1 MTQPPS
7 FPNSPGS
14 SGYPGSSELPGY
26 SEFPGSSGFPGSAG
40 SPGLPEGVPLPPPP
54 PGTAEWGTGI
64 PVAQVPVPASA
75 SVPVPASVYAPAG
88 GLEDPGA
95 KRKKTSLLLAL
106 ITGGVALLVVVG
118 VVLWLVL
125 SGGSQEEFDQAMQD
139 LRDTIASSEVS
150 LSRAQEATLE
160 LTAEA
165 EVWDDQ
171 QAAELVVEAES
182 SIVAFEAI
190 LNSGKEVL
198 KAAESE
204 AKPSRG
210 MVKELEEAT
219 EALDE
224 VVTELDVVTDEVE
237 ESVQEL
243 QGRMPVMNLEQIAAG
258 DYSSIAGRWESS
270 QGNYLEVSDSVIDH
284 YENGELYSRLNGL
297 TFTNMAPGG
306 DAPVGQAYERYGPQ
320 ESGTALGWDFEYAPS
335 NVRGAHAAK
344 AFVAFFEAD
353 SPFDLYPYVESR
365 PSNESEPRIMFWAY
379 NGFGRGYFT
388 DDFFDDDLFY
398 WVGPLGAGSGDASD
412 VDAEVGEDSA
422 GVAPGC
428 VAPVEGAYPCAGGP
442 IPEGAQQLKEVAG
455 NYGLSW
461 AGAQSPSGNITCDVT
476 PGGGDSAAGVLCSVA
491 GWPDS
496 FNPDYEHEG
505 GYPVAG
511 MGENG
516 PFTLGGKGDPML
528 SKNSGSFDGTVLPY
542 GTVWYFLDFVI
553 ASEENGFTVWNATSG
568 YGALMNKS
576 GFYPFGP
583 E

>member
-14 SGYPGSSELPGY
+14 SGYPGSSEFPGY

-258 DYSSIAGRWESS
+258 DYSSIVGRWESS
-270 QGNYLEVSDSVIDH
+270 RGDYLEITDSVIDQ
-284 YENGELYSRLNGL
+284 YEGGELLSRLTGL
-297 TFTNMAPGG
+297 TLTNMAGTQDLP
-306 DAPVGQAYERYGPQ
+306 AGQIYERYTPVEGD
-320 ESGTALGWDFEYAPS
+320 SALAWEFYYAPP
-335 NVRGAHAAK
+335 NVPGAHSAK
-344 AFVAFFEAD
+344 ALVAFFEAD
-353 SPFDLYPYVESR
+353 SPFDVDPYFESR
-365 PSNESEPRIMFWAY
+365 PSDESEPRIVFWAQ
-379 NGFGRGYFT
+379 NMFGRGYFT
-388 DDFFDDDLFY
+388 EDYFDDYLFY
-398 WVGPLGAGSGDASD
+398 WVGPLADAS
-412 VDAEVGEDSA
+412 GEDSPGA
-422 GVAPGC
+422 GANSTSESAGC

-442 IPEGAQQLKEVAG
+442 IPEGAQPLTVFT
-455 NYGLSW
+455 L
-461 AGAQSPSGNITCDVT
+461 
-476 PGGGDSAAGVLCSVA
+476 
-491 GWPDS
+491 
-496 FNPDYEHEG
+496 NPDHHG
-505 GYPVAG
+505 GIAHQVGKAKTPSDNIVCSAEPDEVVCVVHSWDSSEIAG
-511 MGENG
+511 YVEEQGGAGGVTLKVSG
-516 PFTLGGKGDPML
+516 PAQQTIHSGAPLGF
-528 SKNSGSFDGTVLPY
+528 SAHGSDVLAY
-542 GTVWYFLDFVI
+542 GTVRTYGDFVF
-553 ASEENGFTVWNATSG
+553 ASEENGLTFWNANSG
-568 YGALMNKS
+568 YGAFINRS

-583 E
+583 R